1 MTSYGSRQRKSDNYA
16 QSWHNSNRDY
26 KKVQMLPAPI
36 ILPMQDDRVVKMY
49 HPGAKYSP
57 PKAPKTGKNKNLQP
71 KTLKNRHKTLIYITL
86 LPILSPVVR
95 QLSPSSLRK

>member
-71 KTLKNRHKTLIYITL
+71 KTLKNRHKTLINITL
-86 LPILSPVVR
+86 LPIFSPVT
-95 QLSPSSLRK
+95 Q